1 MIWVAMG
8 FMLLAATLVVAWP
21 LFRSQRRLTLSLW
34 TAVATV
40 LIVSALVYS
49 QIGTPV
55 APDAPATID
64 DMVASLAE
72 RLEENP
78 DDLNGWTMLGR
89 SYVQMRRYPEAIDAF
104 ARAVALE
111 SSSNAQTLA
120 DFGEAIVL
128 SESGRISDR
137 AGQLFENSLGL
148 EANNSKA
155 LFYGGIAAIERN
167 DRELAANRWEAL
179 LALSPPP
186 EIQEVLRQRIAEW
199 RGLEETALATD
210 AAAGGTAVI
219 SVGVSLAA
227 DAAAQIAPDTTVF
240 IIARDPDQPSPPIAA
255 TRRMASELPATVA
268 LGDADA
274 MIPGRLLSGFDRL
287 EVIARAST
295 SGEPIAQTGDWYG
308 EKIMVV
314 SESTTVEIVIEHE
327 VQ

>member
-21 LFRSQRRLTLSLW
+21 LFRSQRRLTPSLL

-40 LIVSALVYS
+40 LVVSAVVYS

-64 DMVASLAE
+64 EMVASLAA

-89 SYVQMRRYPEAIDAF
+89 SYVQMQRYPEAVASY
-104 ARAVALE
+104 ARVVALE

-120 DFGEAIVL
+120 DFGEAVVL
-128 SESGRISDR
+128 SEAGRISDR
-137 AGQLFENSLGL
+137 AEQLFENALGL
-148 EANNSKA
+148 ESNNPKA

-167 DRELAANRWEAL
+167 DRVLAADRWEAL
-179 LALSPPP
+179 LDLAPPP

-199 RGLEETALATD
+199 RGLEQPAVSIEVPASTAAI
-210 AAAGGTAVI
+210 I
-219 SVGVSLAA
+219 SARVSLAEGV
-227 DAAAQIAPDTTVF
+227 AAQIAPNATVF

-255 TRRMASELPATVA
+255 TRRMASELPATVT

-287 EVIARAST
+287 EIIARASP
-295 SGEPIAQTGDWYG
+295 SGEPLAQTGDWYG
-308 EKIMVV
+308 EEIMVV
-314 SESTTVEIVIEHE
+314 SESAAVDIVIQHE